1 MASGD
6 ITTALDLGNENKQK
20 IRLLQVFDSIRLPQV
35 LEFFLVRKYFMDKD
49 SQNCYVYQSLYKLLT
64 VSKADVNRAPKLIY
78 FCGSKLALEF
88 NNFV

>member
-20 IRLLQVFDSIRLPQV
+20 RLLQVFDSIRLPQV